1 MRPNN
6 LHLSYRNIS
15 YDTLLYFFFYIFLY
29 VKHGKSNVPSITAG
43 ENDTNQNS
51 SKSMSRQKTL
61 AGLNGYDLTGF
72 SLASKLMIRSNSIGP
87 EINDLLEDYKKE
99 SRPYVL
105 NPKYTSPSSLPL
117 YFYFG
122 YQLLQETNEMKKSGP
137 VSLRN
142 IALVSN
148 QRKNCKNDRFN
159 VTYIITS
166 V

>member
-6 LHLSYRNIS
+6 LFLSYRNIS
-15 YDTLLYFFFYIFLY
+15 YDTLLYFFFTFL
-29 VKHGKSNVPSITAG
+29 VCKTFKIESNVTSITAG
-43 ENDTNQNS
+43 ENDPNQNS

-87 EINDLLEDYKKE
+87 EINDLLEEYKKE

-122 YQLLQETNEMKKSGP
+122 YQLLQETNEMKTSGH

-148 QRKNCKNDRFN
+148 Q
-159 VTYIITS
+159 S
-166 V
+166 